1 MTLIRVERIYCI
13 LIMDFLF
20 IMGWIWEYEDV
31 SIESFRFIHVILHL
45 ISYITIVLYSN
56 TRSQCVYKAEIPNVM
71 YISVKNTDLCKF
83 TL

>member
-45 ISYITIVLYSN
+45 ISYRKIVLYSN
-56 TRSQCVYKAEIPNVM
+56 TRSQYVYKAEITNVM
-71 YISVKNTDLCKF
+71 YISVKNTDVNF